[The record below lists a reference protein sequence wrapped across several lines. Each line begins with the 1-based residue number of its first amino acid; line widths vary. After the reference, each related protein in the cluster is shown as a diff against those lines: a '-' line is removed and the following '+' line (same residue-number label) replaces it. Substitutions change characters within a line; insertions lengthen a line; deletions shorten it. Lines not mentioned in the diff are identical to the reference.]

1 MSNIAPVDMRDLSPN
16 ERLVRW
22 GEVISAGRGRVSV
35 QTVDSLSFSGKISVG
50 NLGPMRMLRVE
61 AGPHRLERPPGT
73 GGPEIIPILVQAR
86 GAAIMTQD
94 GKDVHLQPGCWTA
107 WTANRAHVI
116 TSLTDVEQYAILV
129 PAQWLGLRPHEV
141 RAMCGRV
148 YGGKPGVSNMVFHT
162 VLQLFQQYEGI
173 DTAIH
178 SDMADIIGHL
188 VRLAMN
194 EAQMQRQ
201 PVPMRDTLRGRVID
215 YVRHRLRDPD
225 LSIDAIADKFGC
237 TKRHLHKTFSEESV
251 TLSQFIW
258 QERLERCREALVD
271 PAHADRS
278 VTEIAFLWGF
288 NNSSHFS
295 KIFKDRFGMPP
306 GQWRH
311 AALRGQDVLTGE
323 LPVAAPMLLS

>member
-1 MSNIAPVDMRDLSPN
+1 MGNIAQVDMRDLSPN

-22 GEVISAGRGRVSV
+22 GEVISSGRNRVSV
-35 QTVDSLSFSGKISVG
+35 QTDDSLAFSGTISVG
-50 NLGPMRMLRVE
+50 TLGPVRMLRVE
-61 AGPHRLERPPGT
+61 AGPHRLERPPGN
-73 GGPEIIPILVQAR
+73 GGPEIIPILIQAR
-86 GAAIMTQD
+86 GAAVMSQD
-94 GKDVHLQPGCWTA
+94 GMDVHLTPGCWTA
-107 WTANRAHVI
+107 WTANRAHAI
-116 TSLTDVEQYAILV
+116 TSLTDVEQYAVLV
-129 PAQWLGLRPHEV
+129 PAPWLGLRPHEI
-141 RAMCGRV
+141 RAMCGRA
-148 YGGKPGVSNMVFHT
+148 YGGQPGLANLVFHYIF
-162 VLQLFQQYEGI
+162 QLFQQYEGL
-173 DTAIH
+173 DTSVH

-225 LSIDAIADKFGC
+225 LSIDAIAEKFGC
-237 TKRHLHKTFSEESV
+237 TKRHLHKVFSDEAV

-271 PAHADRS
+271 PAHGGKS
-278 VTEIAFLWGF
+278 VTEIAFMWGF

-306 GQWRH
+306 GQWRLT
-311 AALRGQDVLTGE
+311 ALAGRDVA
-323 LPVAAPMLLS
+323 LPAPLS